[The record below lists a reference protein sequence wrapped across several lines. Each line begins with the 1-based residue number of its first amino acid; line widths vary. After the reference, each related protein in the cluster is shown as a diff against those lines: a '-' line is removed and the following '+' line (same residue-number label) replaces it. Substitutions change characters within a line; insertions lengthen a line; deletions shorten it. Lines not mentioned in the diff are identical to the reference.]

1 MFAYVLELP
10 LLTASYTILC
20 TRRLQPPRD
29 DCAVR
34 VQCFPS
40 VYISQ
45 SYPHML
51 RGLFSCFMSQSLR
64 MKN

>member
-10 LLTASYTILC
+10 LLTASHTILC

-34 VQCFPS
+34 EQCFPS
-40 VYISQ
+40 VYI
-45 SYPHML
+45 
-51 RGLFSCFMSQSLR
+51 RGSVLGIMISE
-64 MKN
+64 